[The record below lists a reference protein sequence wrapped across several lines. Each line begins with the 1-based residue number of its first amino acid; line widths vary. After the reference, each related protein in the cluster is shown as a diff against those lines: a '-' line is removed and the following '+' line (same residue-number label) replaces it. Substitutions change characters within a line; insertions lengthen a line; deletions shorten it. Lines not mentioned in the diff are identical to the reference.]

1 MGKLS
6 ELYIPTIV
14 FGIQSCY
21 TVICRS
27 VICLKAPSLI
37 GAIRYEHKSQTVVI
51 GIDLVWHW
59 KIWTW
64 TEFAKWYLIIPRT
77 SEIEMEKFI
86 YPVTVKVIEQS
97 SGEGQQYVWHFCA
110 FEEIFLWRERV
121 GNFALT
127 IFISSQKSGIVLPG
141 LTNYSAVKHSVKR
154 NCEGVTVYDIKSF
167 FAKNLCLQQ
176 SW

>member
-6 ELYIPTIV
+6 ELYLPTIV
-14 FGIQSCY
+14 NGIQSCY
-21 TVICRS
+21 IVICRS
-27 VICLKAPSLI
+27 VICLKAPSLL

-64 TEFAKWYLIIPRT
+64 TEFAKWCSITPT

-86 YPVTVKVIEQS
+86 YPVTVKVIEHS
-97 SGEGQQYVWHFCA
+97 SGEGQQYVWHVCA

-121 GNFALT
+121 GNFVLT
-127 IFISSQKSGIVLPG
+127 IFIS
-141 LTNYSAVKHSVKR
+141 
-154 NCEGVTVYDIKSF
+154 
-167 FAKNLCLQQ
+167 
-176 SW
+176 

>member
-1 MGKLS
+1 
-6 ELYIPTIV
+6 
-14 FGIQSCY
+14 
-21 TVICRS
+21 
-27 VICLKAPSLI
+27 
-37 GAIRYEHKSQTVVI
+37 
-51 GIDLVWHW
+51 
-59 KIWTW
+59 
-64 TEFAKWYLIIPRT
+64 
-77 SEIEMEKFI
+77 MEKFI
-86 YPVTVKVIEQS
+86 YPVTVKVIEHS